1 MDEKQILALLSEP
14 LRDEIYAHIH
24 GVVINHCEV
33 FRIYDVHFVS
43 LLTKA
48 LENETFAPND
58 VIFKDKD
65 FSTKMY
71 FIQNGTVN
79 IYQES
84 TGSIYSELGPR
95 AYFGEIGF
103 FLQIQR
109 CASAQ
114 CVDFVDLLSLSRANV
129 NYLLEK
135 FPEAMQAT
143 NVLSIQCSEGNLTEL
158 LVRCYI
164 CKELGHVALICRKIL
179 LNNDYEDTKEK

>member
-1 MDEKQILALLSEP
+1 
-14 LRDEIYAHIH
+14 
-24 GVVINHCEV
+24 
-33 FRIYDVHFVS
+33 
-43 LLTKA
+43 
-48 LENETFAPND
+48 
-58 VIFKDKD
+58 
-65 FSTKMY
+65 MY

-143 NVLSIQCSEGNLTEL
+143 NVLSIQCNEGNLTEL